1 MPKTISVKNMF
12 KKCQTHF
19 GQFTNILPGCY
30 KLDTVYISV
39 SWMDNIL
46 QILNQMINKQHGES
60 SFVLPFHSKINLRKK
75 KKKIDKIVTS
85 KLLMR

>member
-1 MPKTISVKNMF
+1 
-12 KKCQTHF
+12 
-19 GQFTNILPGCY
+19 
-30 KLDTVYISV
+30 
-39 SWMDNIL
+39 MDNIL